1 MMRNNYIKPAVMALL
16 AVFAFHANV
25 RSELVSGTVRD
36 IYGNPVAGARVVIS
50 GDYKTKTY
58 TDKEGDFDITA
69 DPGDYIQVITSENLR
84 ETGVVT
90 GDRMDFVMRPDLK
103 AVKMADGASVRL
115 VETTGAVSMIYSE
128 DIMKSSALNPENTL
142 YGYGLGLTVLQN
154 NSVPWDNNPTMFI
167 RGLSALFGGNEPLI
181 LVDGFE
187 RPLSMVSKEE
197 IESIAVLKD
206 AAATALYGLKGA
218 NGVLAVTTKK
228 GKYGMM
234 EMSFSYDHAFNR
246 AVRMPKFADAYTYAS
261 GINEALRL
269 DGLDARYNAYE
280 LNAFANGNSPY
291 YGNVDWV
298 NEVLRDH
305 GSSNIYTFDIRGGGR
320 NVRYFGLLNYM
331 TNRGYIG
338 PDNSVPEFSSQLK
351 YSQLNVRT
359 NLDIDL
365 TPTTDF
371 SVKIMGI
378 INAHNRPGI
387 EPQTLMDELYLLP
400 SAAFPVR
407 TPDGN
412 WGGSNIWGYNPV
424 ADVVDRGYASSSAR
438 GIFVDMGLTQ
448 HLDMV
453 TKGLALGV
461 RGSFDTYA
469 DYWDGQSQNYA
480 REVNTVLFDDQ
491 GQPTGVT
498 SKMLGESSTSTRT
511 TSLGAQWRRFNF
523 EAEVDYNRQ
532 WGTSKLDASFVTAVE
547 QYVPSGQHNTQN
559 RLRMTLF
566 GHYGLM
572 DRYFVDATFSV
583 HGSNLL
589 PANDRF
595 GYFPAVSGAWVLSN
609 ESFLKGAE
617 ALNLL
622 KIRASWGITGR
633 DILPAGLYNPECLL
647 YTGQSG
653 FIFTDNYSSYGG
665 MGLLRFPSSGLTYEK
680 NYKTNI
686 GLDFSLFR
694 MLDVT
699 ADIFKEKRR
708 DMLVSMSGMISQTSG
723 LGNDMMPYRNI
734 GAVDNKGIEVGV
746 NLHQHSKD
754 WSYFVSGNFTYT
766 RNKVLEMGEEKWKND
781 GVRSTGHP
789 IGTIMGYKA
798 IGFFKDQ
805 ADIDN
810 NPKQLLYPV
819 RPGDIKFAN
828 LYDEGDEA
836 IIDQYD
842 QTRIGYSSL
851 CPEIYYSVGLGF
863 EYKGIGIDAQ
873 FQGTG
878 RYSALLNTQ
887 GMYRTLM
894 KDWNLSQHYYDNR
907 WTPEN
912 QHAKYPRLTTLD
924 NANNFNS
931 NSVWVADRSY
941 LKLRHC
947 EVYYNMPKKWFS
959 NIMLSSAKLYVRAM
973 DLIVYDHIKVSD
985 PESVGIAYPGT
996 ASIHIGV
1003 KIGF

>member
-1 MMRNNYIKPAVMALL
+1 MMRNNYIKPAVMALT
-16 AVFAFHANV
+16 AIFVFSANV
-25 RSELVSGTVRD
+25 QSELVSGTVRD
-36 IYGNPVAGARVVIS
+36 IYGHPVAGAKVQVS
-50 GDYKTKTY
+50 GEYKTRTF
-58 TDKEGDFDITA
+58 TDKEGQFDITA
-69 DPGDYIQVITSENLR
+69 DPGDRIVVTTSDNYR
-84 ETGVVT
+84 QTGIVT
-90 GDRMDFVMRPDLK
+90 GDKMDLVIEPGT
-103 AVKMADGASVRL
+103 KMVEMGDGAAVSL

-154 NSVPWDNNPTMFI
+154 NGVPWDNDPTMYI

-218 NGVLAVTTKK
+218 NGILAVTTKK
-228 GKYGMM
+228 GKYGTT

-246 AVRMPKFADAYTYAS
+246 AVRLPKFADAYTYAR
-261 GINEALRL
+261 GINEALAF
-269 DGLDARYNAYE
+269 DGLDARYNDYE
-280 LNAFANGNSPY
+280 LNAFANGTSPY

-298 NEVLRDH
+298 NQVLRDH
-305 GSSNIYTFDIRGGGR
+305 GSSNIYTFDIRGGGK

-338 PDNSVPEFSSQLK
+338 LDNSVPEFSSQLK
-351 YSQLNVRT
+351 YSQLNIRT

-378 INAHNRPGI
+378 INAHNRPGL
-387 EPQTLMDELYLLP
+387 EPATLMNQLYNLP

-407 TPDGN
+407 TPSGN
-412 WGGSNIWGYNPV
+412 WGGSNVWGYNPV
-424 ADVVDRGYASSSAR
+424 AEVVDRGYAGSSAR

-453 TKGLALGV
+453 TKGLSLGV

-480 REVNTVLFDDQ
+480 REVNTVSFGSD
-491 GQPTGVT
+491 GQPLGVNT
-498 SKMLGESSTSTRT
+498 TILGESSTSNRT

-523 EAEVDYNRQ
+523 EAQVDYARQ
-532 WGTSKLDASFVTAVE
+532 WQTSSLDASFVTAVE

-559 RLRMTLF
+559 RLRMTVF
-566 GHYGLM
+566 GHYGLLN
-572 DRYFVDATFSV
+572 RYFVDATFSV

-589 PANDRF
+589 PSNNRF

-609 ESFLKGAE
+609 ESFLNDSE
-617 ALNLL
+617 VLNLL
-622 KIRASWGITGR
+622 KIRASWGITGS
-633 DILPAGLYNPECLL
+633 DLLPSDLYDPEYLL
-647 YTGQSG
+647 YTGKGG
-653 FIFTDNYSSYGG
+653 FIFTNNYSSYGG
-665 MGLLRFPSSGLTYEK
+665 MGQARMPSSGLTYEK

-686 GLDFSLFR
+686 GVDFSVFK

-708 DMLVSMSGMISQTSG
+708 DMLVNMSGLVSATSG
-723 LGNDMMPYRNI
+723 LSSAYMPYQNI
-734 GAVDNKGIEVGV
+734 GKVDNKGIEVGL
-746 NLHQHSKD
+746 NLHQSSKD
-754 WSYFVSGNFTYT
+754 WNYFVSGNFTYT
-766 RNKVLEMGEEKWKND
+766 RNKVLEMGEENWKND

-789 IGTIMGYKA
+789 IGTIMGYQA
-798 IGFFKDQ
+798 IGFFRDQ

-810 NPKQLLYPV
+810 SPQQLLYPV

-828 LYDEGDEA
+828 LYDEGDQA
-836 IIDQYD
+836 VIDQYD

-863 EYKGIGIDAQ
+863 EYKGIGIDAM

-878 RYSALLNTQ
+878 RYSALLNTP
-887 GMYRTLM
+887 GMYRTLA
-894 KDWNLSQHYYDNR
+894 DNGNLSQHYYENR
-907 WTPEN
+907 WTPEH
-912 QHAKYPRLTTLD
+912 QDAKYPRLTTLN
-924 NANNFNS
+924 NANNFSS
-931 NSVWVADRSY
+931 NSVWVADRSF

-947 EVYYNMPKKWFS
+947 EVYYNMPEKWFS
-959 NIMLSSAKLYVRAM
+959 NIMLSSARLYVRAM

-985 PESVGIAYPGT
+985 PESVGISYPGT